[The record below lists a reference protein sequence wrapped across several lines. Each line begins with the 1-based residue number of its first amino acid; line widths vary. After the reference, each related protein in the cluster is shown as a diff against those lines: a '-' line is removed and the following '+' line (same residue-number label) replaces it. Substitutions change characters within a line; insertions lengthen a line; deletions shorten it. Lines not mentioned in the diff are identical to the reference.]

1 MGGVKASLPRG
12 LFLTDPAL
20 PKCTVP
26 GGRLPSLWCLF
37 TEEEMLCF
45 LLHCLFLQAEPTSLR
60 LRCSEAAQPS
70 ITWTR
75 APGQMVPLSR
85 GDYGKMKSEGKE
97 VTEKKEQCF
106 RRGLC
111 CPFQKD
117 PRKLGRRWERRF
129 PSISYVHT
137 VDPPKTGPCPSLCAG
152 EATKAEKR
160 LGLSFLHL

>member
-1 MGGVKASLPRG
+1 MGGVKSSLPRG

-70 ITWTR
+70 ITWTG

-97 VTEKKEQCF
+97 VTDAPDPQKRKSSASGEGYAAPS
-106 RRGLC
+106 RRTRG
-111 CPFQKD
+111 D
-117 PRKLGRRWERRF
+117 
-129 PSISYVHT
+129 
-137 VDPPKTGPCPSLCAG
+137 
-152 EATKAEKR
+152 
-160 LGLSFLHL
+160 